1 MTPTALFVGL
11 TTLDLVHI
19 VDEAPAPNQKVT
31 AARQD
36 LAAGGP
42 AANAAVTFA
51 ALGGE
56 AVLLTALGRHPLAQF
71 AGAELV
77 SRRVAIID
85 ATPSASDVPAVSL
98 VRVVG
103 RTGERSVS
111 SVNAVGVEAPPPDD
125 LDRLVARADVVL
137 VDGHHAQLAYAA
149 AVSARAAAVPVLL
162 DGGSWKPGLE
172 RLLPLVDVAICSAD
186 FAAPGGLS
194 TVDSL
199 IAYGV
204 TSVAVTHGSDPVG
217 WATRGEAGTLAVP
230 QVPARDTSGAG
241 DAFHGAAAFGLA
253 GGSDW
258 QSTLD
263 FAARVAAVRVQYP
276 GPREWLAAL
285 EAP

>member
-1 MTPTALFVGL
+1 MTPSALFVGL
-11 TTLDLVHI
+11 TTLDLVHT
-19 VDEAPAPNQKVT
+19 VDEALAPNQKVT

-36 LAAGGP
+36 LAGGGP

-56 AVLLTALGRHPLAQF
+56 AVLLTALGCHPLARV
-71 AGAELV
+71 AAAELV
-77 SRRVAIID
+77 SRGVAIID

-111 SVNAVGVEAPPPDD
+111 SVNAVGVDAPPPDD
-125 LDRLVARADVVL
+125 LHRLLARADVVL
-137 VDGHHAQLAYAA
+137 VDGHHPQLAYAA

-172 RLLPLVDVAICSAD
+172 RLLPVVDMAICSAD

-199 IAYGV
+199 IACGV
-204 TSVAVTHGSDPVG
+204 ASVAVTHGRDPVV
-217 WATRGEAGTLAVP
+217 WAARGEVGTLAVP

-241 DAFHGAAAFGLA
+241 DAFHGAAAFGVA
-253 GGSDW
+253 GGLDW

-285 EAP
+285 ETP